1 MNKYNVATVKGIQ
14 EVKGLVFEIGDYKI
28 IMHDAIDNDNITI
41 SDYYYG
47 VEIAESIN
55 MKNVYEKA
63 KNNLMKLTS
72 DEYNKRMK
80 GILADNG
87 IEHPVNE
94 A

>member
-1 MNKYNVATVKGIQ
+1 MNKYNIATVKGIK
-14 EVKGLVFEIGDYKI
+14 EVKGLVFEINDYKVI
-28 IMHDAIDNDNITI
+28 IHDAINNDNITI

-63 KNNLMKLTS
+63 KNNLTQLTFN
-72 DEYNKRMK
+72 EYNKRMK
-80 GILADNG
+80 GILADNK
-87 IEHPVNE
+87 IEFPLNE